1 MEQMVK
7 SLEKFEKDLKWFSEK
22 YDELKS
28 KYKGKFVL
36 IRDSRVAV
44 SGSNMD
50 EIKQKAEKESIDLS
64 KSVVEFIPSVETTI
78 II

>member
-1 MEQMVK
+1 MAK
-7 SLEKFEKDLKWFSEK
+7 SLKKFEKDLKWFSEK

-28 KYKGKFVL
+28 EYKGKFVL
-36 IRDSRVAV
+36 IRDSRVVV

-50 EIKQKAEKESIDLS
+50 EIKQKAEKENIDLS
-64 KSVVEFIPSVETTI
+64 KSVVEFIPSVETAI

>member
-1 MEQMVK
+1 MEQMLK

-36 IRDSRVAV
+36 IRDSRVV
-44 SGSNMD
+44 TSGDSME
-50 EIKQKAEKESIDLS
+50 EIKQKAEKENIDLS
-64 KSVVEFIPSVETTI
+64 KSVVELIPSVETTI